1 MTHLVSP
8 IEVRIAQMAARLR
21 AAGAE
26 LAHDAGQALG
36 PVAGAKCPALARKA
50 QDVDFFGEGG
60 SHVLGMGRYGR
71 VTGGRLAFLRV
82 AGVLHRAKQFT
93 RCIRASSYTI

>member
-1 MTHLVSP
+1 
-8 IEVRIAQMAARLR
+8 MAARLR

-36 PVAGAKCPALARKA
+36 PIAGAKCPALARQA

-60 SHVLGMGRYGR
+60 SHVLGMGRYGG
-71 VTGGRLAFLRV
+71 VTGGRFAFLRI
-82 AGVLHRAKQFT
+82 AGVLHRAGQFT
-93 RCIRASSYTI
+93 CCVCASSYTI